1 MQQLTLQFPCDEHSL
16 RECLEKKISRSISLI
31 VTDNSA
37 SMLSVKDEGG
47 AVTVRLHRIFLSAGA
62 EVLGEIAGFIKNK
75 KGRTPHIRDFINRN
89 THRLRR
95 RPPKS
100 VSIHTRGECYD
111 LSCIFNSLN
120 EKYFKGNISS
130 SITWGRSCQ
139 KRMARKRTLGSYS
152 HHGDL
157 IRINPLL
164 DRKSVPQYFLEY
176 IVYHEMLHADIGAGV
191 SQGRRTMHTKE
202 FREREKLFS
211 HYSRALQWEKKRWG
225 E

>member
-16 RECLEKKISRSISLI
+16 REYLEKKINRDVSLV

-37 SMLSVKDEGG
+37 SMLSVKDKGR
-47 AVTVRLHRIFLSAGA
+47 AVTVRLHRIFLSAGR
-62 EVLGEIAGFIKNK
+62 EVIEEIAGFIKNE

-95 RPPKS
+95 RPPRN
-100 VSIHTRGECYD
+100 VTIRMRGECHD
-111 LSCIFNSLN
+111 LSWIFNSLN
-120 EKYFKGNISS
+120 EKYFGGNISA
-130 SITWGRSCQ
+130 SITWGRSCHR
-139 KRMARKRTLGSYS
+139 RMARKRTLGSYS

-176 IVYHEMLHADIGAGV
+176 IVYHEMLHADMGAGA
-191 SQGRRTMHTKE
+191 SQGRRSMHTKE
-202 FREREKLFS
+202 FRERERLFH
-211 HYSRALQWEKKRWG
+211 HYSRALQWEKKKWG
-225 E
+225 